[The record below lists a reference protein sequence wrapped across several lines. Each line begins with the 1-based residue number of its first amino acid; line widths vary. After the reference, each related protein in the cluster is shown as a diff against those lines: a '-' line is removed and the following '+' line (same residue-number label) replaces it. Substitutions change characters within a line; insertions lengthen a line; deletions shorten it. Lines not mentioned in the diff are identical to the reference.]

1 MKDDR
6 KVQGVKSVIQ
16 FLRLMKRENYGVNN
30 EKLMKSEKKGKGLKT
45 TQLFMQHVKGKSF
58 IANKRKLKIVNNGN
72 LIEKIRNSCNENNEN

>member
-1 MKDDR
+1 M
-6 KVQGVKSVIQ
+6 QGVKSVIQ